1 MFRILFVLFIVIPII
16 EIALLIQV
24 SDIIGG
30 FATIALVV
38 LTAVIGA
45 KLVKQQGLS
54 AFTNVQGQMAQ
65 GQMPAS
71 ELFSGLCV
79 IIAGVLLMTPGIMTD
94 VIGFMLLTPAIRVHL
109 ANALVK
115 QIGAQMHAKM
125 SAQQGG
131 FSHHAQQNPFE
142 RPPSQFDKTEGV
154 QEQSSTIEGE
164 YQRKD

>member
-1 MFRILFVLFIVIPII
+1 MFRILFVLFIVVPII

-38 LTAVIGA
+38 LTAVLGA

-54 AFTNVQGQMAQ
+54 AYTNVQGQMAQ

-94 VIGFMLLTPAIRVHL
+94 AFGFMLLTPAIRGRL
-109 ANALVK
+109 AKLLISQVTVK
-115 QIGAQMHAKM
+115 MQSNMH
-125 SAQQGG
+125 QQHST
-131 FSHHAQQNPFE
+131 FKSSHHTFE
-142 RPPSQFDKTEGV
+142 QFEQRGTSNENSRPSS
-154 QEQSSTIEGE
+154 SSTIEGE
-164 YQRKD
+164 FERKE